1 MSVIKVQALSKNFG
15 AIKAVDQLSFEV
27 EAGQVYGFLGQNGSG
42 KSTTIRMLLSLIHPS
57 EGHIEIFGQSL
68 TDNRSAIL
76 EKVGAVIERPDS
88 YPYLTAQE
96 HLSLFA
102 KLRKQKITAAKI
114 ESTLSQV
121 GLLARANDKVQ
132 TYSLGMKQRL
142 GIGIALLHDPQLIIL
157 DEPTNGL
164 DPQGIADIRQLIQSL
179 SKEEGKTVLVSSHL
193 LSEIEQI
200 ASHILIIHQGKKMAE
215 GPTSSLLDPNK
226 TIVQIKTLDDADAK
240 QKLMDSAYRANIL
253 ERSEGLYLS
262 IPKLDIPG
270 LNTFFMVTTLLGE
283 YVGVI
288 LVLVFL
294 FFTGKHF
301 IPVYLIALL
310 ITFLVSQGLK
320 LFVFEHE
327 NRPSYTYEQLE
338 KIEGLEHHKHHSFPS
353 GHTSTAFAIFTILAI
368 AYPKKGVPFLGAM
381 LAVLVGISRIYLG
394 QHYLSDVV
402 TGAIIGLF
410 TSVWV
415 VYFYALYGQN
425 KNG

>member
-102 KLRKQKITAAKI
+102 KLCKQKITAAKI

-226 TIVQIKTLDDADAK
+226 TIVQIKTLDDFGAK
-240 QKLMDSAYRANIL
+240 QKLIASAYHSNLL
-253 ERSEGLYLS
+253 ERAEGLYLR
-262 IPKLDIPG
+262 IPKLEIPA
-270 LNTFFMVTTLLGE
+270 LN
-283 YVGVI
+283 
-288 LVLVFL
+288 
-294 FFTGKHF
+294 
-301 IPVYLIALL
+301 A
-310 ITFLVSQGLK
+310 FLVASNIDLVSLEAK
-320 LFVFEHE
+320 NSLEDYFL
-327 NRPSYTYEQLE
+327 QL
-338 KIEGLEHHKHHSFPS
+338 
-353 GHTSTAFAIFTILAI
+353 TST
-368 AYPKKGVPFLGAM
+368 Y
-381 LAVLVGISRIYLG
+381 
-394 QHYLSDVV
+394 
-402 TGAIIGLF
+402 
-410 TSVWV
+410 
-415 VYFYALYGQN
+415 
-425 KNG
+425 